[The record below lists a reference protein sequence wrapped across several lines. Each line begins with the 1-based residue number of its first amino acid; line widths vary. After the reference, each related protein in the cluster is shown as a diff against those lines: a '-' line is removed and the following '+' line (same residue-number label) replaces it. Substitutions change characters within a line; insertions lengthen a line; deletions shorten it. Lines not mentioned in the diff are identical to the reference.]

1 MSNLTKK
8 GQRDLILVNRALK
21 EGDRMAYNE
30 LMKLYR
36 DPLYFML
43 YEKVNDQEVAKD
55 LTIEV
60 HESGSAVAGTY
71 SHEIAEQKCAEATT
85 VARAQ
90 GHPLQLK
97 VKQVE

>member
-55 LTIEV
+55 LSIE
-60 HESGSAVAGTY
+60 ALGTQY
-71 SHEIAEQKCAEATT
+71 LNKPCSSVSPITPPFHIISKSST
-85 VARAQ
+85 
-90 GHPLQLK
+90 GFPF
-97 VKQVE
+97 